1 MVCCGVV
8 RLETLLCDLY
18 VHEGH
23 VNAALPP
30 RGCEKPLVWDCSGVV
45 DAVNTARLGVQ
56 PLTMQCLQAEA
67 QSCSTF
73 TVLQLFDA
81 RAGMQ
86 LARTNALPPDSSPSS
101 ELQSKFQNQ
110 KKSNSS
116 QCSISTAIIGLEIL
130 MEIACST

>member
-1 MVCCGVV
+1 MLCCV
-8 RLETLLCDLY
+8 RFCALLCDLY
-18 VHEGH
+18 VHGGR

-56 PLTMQCLQAEA
+56 PLTMQCSQAEA
-67 QSCSTF
+67 QSCSKF
-73 TVLQLFDA
+73 TVLQLFDV
-81 RAGMQ
+81 RAGIQ

-110 KKSNSS
+110 QKSNSG
-116 QCSISTAIIGLEIL
+116 QCSISTAIIGLEI
-130 MEIACST
+130 II